1 MSEGSIP
8 RSAHA
13 RSAWRVAG
21 WAFVGIG
28 TIGALVPL
36 LPTTCFLILALAC
49 FTRGSPA
56 LAARLLSHSRFGPP
70 LAAWQRSR
78 ALSAR
83 AKVLAVSGMAVA
95 ATVVAAGSDGW
106 MVPVGVGATLL
117 AVACYL
123 VTRPTTR
130 SATPLRDWTRCTI
143 ATAPHKATR

>member
-1 MSEGSIP
+1 MSEGP
-8 RSAHA
+8 TPGNAYVRRAYG
-13 RSAWRVAG
+13 VAG

-49 FTRGSPA
+49 FTRGSPT
-56 LAARLLSHSRFGPP
+56 LAARLLAHPRFGPP
-70 LAAWQRSR
+70 LAAWRSSR

-106 MVPVGVGATLL
+106 AVPVGVGATLL

-123 VTRPTTR
+123 VTRPTTLP
-130 SATPLRDWTRCTI
+130 ATPLRPERRCTI
-143 ATAPHKATR
+143 APAPHKAAR

>member
-1 MSEGSIP
+1 MSQVPIP

-13 RSAWRVAG
+13 RRAYRVAG
-21 WAFVGIG
+21 WAFVGIAA
-28 TIGALVPL
+28 IGALVPL

-49 FTRGSPA
+49 FTRGSPS
-56 LAARLLSHSRFGPP
+56 LAARLLAHPRFGPP
-70 LAAWQRSR
+70 LAAWQSSR

-83 AKVLAVSGMAVA
+83 AKVLAVSAMAVA

-106 MVPVGVGATLL
+106 VVPVGVSATLL

-130 SATPLRDWTRCTI
+130 SATPLRAWRRYTI
-143 ATAPHKATR
+143 GLAPHKAAR